1 MLLRT
6 AGLKDLLVFFFFFI
20 PVVGFYLKMDDAAQ
34 SGDLWGGTEQML

>member
-6 AGLKDLLVFFFFFI
+6 VGLKDLLVFFFFI